1 MNESCC
7 SVKNIVTRI
16 RIRKNISKYVDTFV
30 TRNNQLIISNF
41 IFTFERKK
49 KIETFLISRKHTRIM
64 TKSMRAKIVNV
75 SEISFKVYYFKNIHA
90 LKQEN
95 KNGSYSFALKQ

>member
-1 MNESCC
+1 
-7 SVKNIVTRI
+7 
-16 RIRKNISKYVDTFV
+16 
-30 TRNNQLIISNF
+30 
-41 IFTFERKK
+41 
-49 KIETFLISRKHTRIM
+49 M
-64 TKSMRAKIVNV
+64 TKSMRGKIVNV